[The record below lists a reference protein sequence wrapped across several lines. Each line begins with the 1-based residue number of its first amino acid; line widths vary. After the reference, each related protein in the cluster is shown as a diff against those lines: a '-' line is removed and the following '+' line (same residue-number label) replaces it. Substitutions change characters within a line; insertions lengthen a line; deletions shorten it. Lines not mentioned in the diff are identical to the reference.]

1 MSGAVQINGRSILLN
16 SFSPEAFMLP
26 VDVEKVNILL
36 LLFFFF
42 YATES
47 VNPLD
52 SAVMIHEAWQVG
64 FISAFD

>member
-36 LLFFFF
+36 LLSF
-42 YATES
+42 YATGS

-52 SAVMIHEAWQVG
+52 RAVMI
-64 FISAFD
+64 